1 MNTAEENRAKEI
13 LECFDLFG
21 TKMGFYADGKPK
33 FYTSLGGILSILSI
47 LISILSLFYFSLDDL
62 KRTSP
67 ITTFSYIPSEGYR
80 RIKFNEEKI
89 WIPVRI
95 TDYYYNYINH
105 KELIYPDM
113 QYYYVA
119 KNKNNDFEIKVK
131 KLSYK
136 LCNETSMINKPDIY
150 SISVPLNQLYCINA
164 DDLEIGGFW
173 GLEFLSFLTIDMY
186 LCKNFEN
193 YSENNPNCTTYKKI
207 REKIGYKNSLKFDIY
222 YPTIQFQPLNYSN
235 PIIILYRHYFYH
247 ISKYSNKIARL
258 FLQEHVLSDDRGWI
272 RNHII
277 NNSYWGFSSLNWDD
291 YATSETKDLI
301 NQGSTSRFFSLNIYL
316 EPGIILYKR
325 RYNKL
330 LSIFIQGLPIMYIVF
345 IIFENVSKL
354 FKTAQKNKIMIEL
367 LFENLKETTNKFE
380 KHLNIIKN
388 SSKELD
394 YSRSNLLLQSLKNIP
409 RENAISNISLNIS
422 PKNKSDVSKK
432 EEKQIP
438 FTVNAFNFKNRKNK
452 KGSSKLVIKK
462 NFLSSNNL
470 NYSIFNQNNI
480 PIKLKYIEKKL
491 FPKKFYFFSS
501 FIKNN
506 NIKKDNCF
514 FSDKFAKVYTF
525 LTQII
530 DISTYL
536 VLIREFNILK
546 TEFMDDK
553 KRNYIEKHYKINVG
567 ANNFINDI
575 NQSLS
580 SKNFHIFSRK
590 KNFKK

>member
-80 RIKFNEEKI
+80 KIKFNKEKI

-131 KLSYK
+131 KLNYK

-235 PIIILYRHYFYH
+235 PIIVLYRHYFYH

-291 YATSETKDLI
+291 YATPETKDLI

-525 LTQII
+525 LTQMI